1 MLKVFLRAPCTLA
14 CALLL
19 PALALAETPAPAAT
33 VAATPPPIQHFVER
47 DAFFDIKISP
57 DGAHLAANMPV
68 ERGTALFM
76 LDTETLAKRG
86 HFYVGRDLEVA
97 DFWWASSERLL
108 ISAAQRFLGDEAPAL
123 TGEIFA
129 VNVDGNQPTAL
140 VGYRADDGRRHSR
153 IKSRESERVWA
164 QPIRLLPGAEREA
177 LLQIEPWSTRMS
189 NFASIERLDT
199 RDGRRSKVAMSPV
212 TRARFVTDPE
222 GNLRFAQGSN
232 SDNDLELYH
241 RAPEGGDWVLLNH
254 QGQTGQ
260 QVSALGFSS
269 DGASAYLQ
277 VSRPEGPDAIERL
290 DVASGERTEI
300 YRHTRRDPAGVIR
313 TLDGTAIL
321 GVYVPDPMLSA
332 HFFEPE
338 HPEARLHL
346 SLANAFKGHN
356 VVVTSATSDGRK
368 AILFVYS
375 DRNPGEYF
383 LFNRETQ
390 HARHIG
396 SRGRALVPEQM
407 GSTRLVQIESRDGL
421 QLDGLLTL
429 PASGAEK
436 NLPLV
441 VHPHGGPFDVVDT
454 WGFDPRVQLLAT
466 RGYAVLQVN
475 FRGSGGYGSAFV
487 RAGYKQWGRSMQDDL
502 TDATRWAIEQG
513 IAAPGRICL
522 FGASYGGYASLMGV
536 AKEPD
541 LYACAV
547 GDIGVYDLELMHRR
561 GDVQQVR
568 WGRNF
573 LRETLGEEGLREYSP
588 VRLADRIKA
597 PVFLA
602 AGENDR
608 RAPIQHTELMEA
620 ALQRAGVPVQSLYF
634 RGEGH
639 GYYSADNK
647 QKFYEQLLAFLDRHI
662 GSGWQAPAQT
672 QAPSAP

>member
-1 MLKVFLRAPCTLA
+1 MLIALLRAPCALA

-19 PALALAETPAPAAT
+19 PTLGLAESPAPAANT
-33 VAATPPPIQHFVER
+33 APPPIEHFVER

-57 DGAHLAANMPV
+57 DGKHLAANMPV
-68 ERGTALFM
+68 ERGSALFM
-76 LDTETLAKRG
+76 LDTGTLEKKG
-86 HFYVGRDLEVA
+86 HFYAGKDLEVA
-97 DFWWASSERLL
+97 DFWWASNERLL
-108 ISAAQRFLGDEAPAL
+108 ISPAQRFLGDEAPAL

-140 VGYRADDGRRHSR
+140 VGYRADDGRRHTR
-153 IKSRESERVWA
+153 IKNRESERVWA
-164 QPIRLLPGAEREA
+164 QPIDLLPGAEREA
-177 LLQIEPWSTRMS
+177 LVQIEPWATRTS

-199 RDGRRSKVAMSPV
+199 RNGRRSKLAMSPV
-212 TRARFVTDPE
+212 TRAGFLTDAQ

-269 DGASAYLQ
+269 DGASAYLR
-277 VSRPEGPDAIERL
+277 VSRPQGPDAIERL
-290 DVASGERTEI
+290 DIASGERTEI
-300 YRHTRRDPAGVIR
+300 YRHARRDPAGVIL
-313 TLDGTAIL
+313 TLDRTAVI
-321 GVYVPDPMLSA
+321 GIYVPTPQLSA
-332 HFFEPE
+332 HFFEPD
-338 HPEARLHL
+338 HPEARLHQ
-346 SLANAFKGHN
+346 SLATAFKDHN
-356 VVVTSATSDGRK
+356 VRITSATSDSRK

-383 LFNRETQ
+383 LFDRDTQ

-407 GSTRLVQIESRDGL
+407 GATRLVEIESRDGL
-421 QLDGLLTL
+421 LLDGLLTL
-429 PASGAEK
+429 PPGGTEK

-441 VHPHGGPFDVVDT
+441 VHPHGGPFDIVDN
-454 WGFDPRVQLLAT
+454 WGFDPRVQMLAT

-487 RAGYKQWGRSMQDDL
+487 RAGYKQWGRTMQDDL

-513 IAAPGRICL
+513 IAAPGRICI

-541 LYACAV
+541 LYACAA
-547 GDIGVYDLELMHRR
+547 GDVGVYELEVWSRR
-561 GDVQQVR
+561 VDFQRFRFGKNYLQDTV
-568 WGRNF
+568 G
-573 LRETLGEEGLREYSP
+573 TEGLREASP
-588 VRLADRIKA
+588 VHLAASIKV

-602 AGENDR
+602 AGENDL
-608 RAPIQHTELMEA
+608 RAPVQQTELMEA
-620 ALQRAGVPVQSLYF
+620 ALKKVGVPVQSLYF

-639 GYYSADNK
+639 GYYSLENK
-647 QKFYEQLLAFLDRHI
+647 LKFYNELLTFLDRHI
-662 GSGWQAPAQT
+662 GSGRAAPA
-672 QAPSAP
+672 AP